1 MNRSVSPLLPLV
13 LRSLLRSPIRILLLS
28 ALLLGMVPAR
38 AAESAAPPERLDWWR
53 EAAFGMFI
61 HWGVY
66 TIPGRGEWI
75 MYQEHIPAEEY
86 AALAEQFQP
95 RDFNPREWVALAKA
109 SGMKYVVITT
119 RHHDGYCLFDSQVSD
134 FTSVKT
140 GAKRDFIA
148 EFVAAC
154 READMRIGFY
164 YSLVDWRFPG
174 VLPISVKREPEVY
187 APMIEQA
194 HAQVREL
201 LTNYGKI
208 DILWYDMLTPADP
221 ELWRSEELNAMA
233 RELQPDILINN
244 RAGVPADFETPENTV
259 TPGAK
264 AWESCYTMNRSWA
277 YCPYDTNYK
286 TAAELIRLIAACASN
301 GGNLLLNVSPDRE
314 GKIPGEQVDRLR
326 EIGQWMNVNG
336 RSIYGAVK
344 SPIDA
349 PSLGMTTRVGN
360 KVYLQCQRWPGVTAP
375 LAWFGDNLVS
385 AKLLST
391 GQALR
396 IEQRDDR
403 VWLHDLPAYPPDR
416 HMNVIELT
424 FDGEPKPSNPPFQ

>member
-1 MNRSVSPLLPLV
+1 MP
-13 LRSLLRSPIRILLLS
+13 SLLRYPICMLLLLAPLLNMTS
-28 ALLLGMVPAR
+28 AQ
-38 AAESAAPPERLDWWR
+38 AAESTAQQERLAWWR
-53 EAAFGMFI
+53 EAGFGMFI

-66 TIPGRGEWI
+66 AIPGRGEWI
-75 MYQEHIPAEEY
+75 RYQEHIPDEEY
-86 AALAEQFQP
+86 AALAKEFQP
-95 RDFNPREWVALAKA
+95 RDYNPREWVALAKA
-109 SGMKYVVITT
+109 AGMKYIVITT
-119 RHHDGYCLFDSQVSD
+119 RHHDGYCLFDSRVSD

-164 YSLVDWRFPG
+164 YSLVDWHFPG
-174 VLPISVKREPEVY
+174 VLPLSVKREPEVY

-208 DILWYDMLTPADP
+208 DILWYDMLAPHDP
-221 ELWRSEELNAMA
+221 ELWRSKELNAMA
-233 RELQPDILINN
+233 RELQPDILIND
-244 RAGVPADFETPENTV
+244 RAGVPGDFGTPENTV
-259 TPGAK
+259 TPGER

-286 TAAELIRLIAACASN
+286 PAAELIRVLVACASQ

-314 GKIPGEQVDRLR
+314 GRIPVEQVDRLR
-326 EIGQWMNVNG
+326 EIGQWMKVNG
-336 RSIYGAVK
+336 SSIYGAVK

-349 PSLGMTTRVGN
+349 PNLGMTTRVGN
-360 KVYLQCQRWPGVTAP
+360 KVYVQCQRWPGSTAP

-385 AKLLST
+385 AKLLAT
-391 GQALR
+391 GQAAR
-396 IEQRDDR
+396 IEQRGDR

-416 HMNVIELT
+416 NMNVIELT
-424 FDGEPKPSNPPFQ
+424 FVGGPRPSDPPY